1 MNYICMHGSFGR
13 ENGVVHSLSWEICG
27 TEVEDGNLAPDPGC
41 EVVVPTAAS
50 AGSLR
55 MSGMLCSLPPAAL
68 LAQQGEA
75 ASAAGSWR
83 RVASLRA
90 ENCDWGS
97 TSGVLMERE
106 AF

>member
-1 MNYICMHGSFGR
+1 MQVSFGR
-13 ENGVVHSLSWEICG
+13 ENGVVHPWSWEICG

-55 MSGMLCSLPPAAL
+55 MSGMLCSRPPAAL

-75 ASAAGSWR
+75 AASASAGSWR

-90 ENCDWGS
+90 EYCDWGS
-97 TSGVLMERE
+97 TSGVLI
-106 AF
+106 